1 MKILTKSIFP
11 KLIYESKALLKQIFF
26 LVGDGVG
33 AKVVKKNT
41 KYRHIITLNASKVMR
56 KILQAKLQ

>member
-26 LVGDGVG
+26 WWEMGWGV
-33 AKVVKKNT
+33 KLWK
-41 KYRHIITLNASKVMR
+41 
-56 KILQAKLQ
+56 KILSIGT